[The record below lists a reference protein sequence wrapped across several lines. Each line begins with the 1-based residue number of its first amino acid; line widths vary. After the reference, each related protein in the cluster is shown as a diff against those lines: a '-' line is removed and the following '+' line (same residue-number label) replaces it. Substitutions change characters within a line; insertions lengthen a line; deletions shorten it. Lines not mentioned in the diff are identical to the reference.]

1 MLLAT
6 ASRLMS
12 YLMRVWERIHHLD
25 QRSNCV
31 AGSNTMFYRQSNINN
46 MSHQRENIIIGKNSH
61 IRGEI
66 LVYPY
71 RGKIRIGDDCYIGEG
86 TRIWSEMGISIGNRV
101 LIAHNV
107 DIHDSNDHPMDKEER
122 HNHFMSILR
131 EGFLEKFDL
140 RGREIRIGDDVWI
153 GFGACIMKGV
163 TIGEGA
169 VIAAHAV
176 VTKDVPANVVVGGNP
191 AYILKQELV
200 SC

>member
-12 YLMRVWERIHHLD
+12 YLMRVWGRIHHLD

-107 DIHDSNDHPMDKEER
+107 DIHDCNDHPLEKRER
-122 HNHFMSILR
+122 HNHFLSIIK
-131 EGFLEKFDL
+131 EGHSEDFDL
-140 RGREIRIGDDVWI
+140 NGREICIKDDVWI

-176 VTKDVPANVVVGGNP
+176 VTKDVPADVVVCGNP
-191 AYILKQELV
+191 AYIIKRRDI
-200 SC
+200 